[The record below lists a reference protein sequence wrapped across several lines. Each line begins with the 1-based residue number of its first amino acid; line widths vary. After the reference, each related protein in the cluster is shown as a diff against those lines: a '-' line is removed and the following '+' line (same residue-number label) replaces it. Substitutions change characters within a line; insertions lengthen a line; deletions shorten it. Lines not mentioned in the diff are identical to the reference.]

1 MRIDPSLPAEVG
13 SDGARRLAPTMDE
26 PLDLQDV
33 TAFLAVVDTGSFTA
47 AAQRLGLAKSNVSRR
62 VARLEQQL
70 GARLLERT
78 TRRQRLTEVG
88 ETYHAHVSR
97 AVEQLAEASRSV
109 SEIQGEPRGRL
120 RITAPADWNETM
132 GRLVAEFSARFPHIQ
147 LEVDLTQRRVDLVAE
162 GFDLAI
168 RAGRL
173 EDSSL
178 IARTVGEGATHLYAS
193 PAYLERRGEPRSVTE
208 LAEHAFVLFR
218 GRHGEARLELDG
230 PQGKRDQVTVSG
242 VISALDFGFVRHAL
256 LHGAGIGL
264 LPDSLGAS
272 ELEAGRL
279 RLVLPSHCLGRSPFH
294 VVYPSA
300 RFLSP
305 KVRVFV
311 DFCAEWVGSELRR
324 KTEVV
329 QRHAVA
335 SASGVARKGKTT
347 GRPAARRR

>member
-1 MRIDPSLPAEVG
+1 ME
-13 SDGARRLAPTMDE
+13 E

-33 TAFLAVVDTGSFTA
+33 TAFLAVVDTGSFTSA
-47 AAQRLGLAKSNVSRR
+47 ARRLGLAKSNVSRR

-88 ETYHAHVSR
+88 EIYHEHVS
-97 AVEQLAEASRSV
+97 AAMKQLAQASHSV

-132 GRLVAEFSARFPHIQ
+132 GRLVAEFSARWPYIQ
-147 LEVDLTQRRVDLVAE
+147 LDIDLTQRRVDLVAE
-162 GFDLAI
+162 GFDLAL

-178 IARTVGEGATHLYAS
+178 IARAVGEGATHLYAS
-193 PAYLERRGEPRSVTE
+193 PAYLERRGTPRSVAE

-230 PQGKRDQVTVSG
+230 SDGHREEITVSG
-242 VISALDFGFVRHAL
+242 VISALDFSFVRHAL
-256 LHGAGIGL
+256 LHGAGIGM
-264 LPDSLGAS
+264 LPDSIGAA
-272 ELEAGRL
+272 ELDAGGL
-279 RLVLPSHCLGRSPFH
+279 RLVLPSYCLGRSPFH

-311 DFCAEWVGSELRR
+311 DFCVEWVGAELRR
-324 KTEVV
+324 SADVV
-329 QRHAVA
+329 GQHAA
-335 SASGVARKGKTT
+335 AAADDGGVARKGKGKARAI
-347 GRPAARRR
+347 GRGR

>member
-1 MRIDPSLPAEVG
+1 
-13 SDGARRLAPTMDE
+13 MDE

-47 AAQRLGLAKSNVSRR
+47 AARRLGLAKSNVSRR
-62 VARLEQQL
+62 LARLEQRL

-88 ETYHAHVSR
+88 ETYHAHVTGAMR
-97 AVEQLAEASRSV
+97 QLEEAARSV

-132 GRLVAEFSARFPHIQ
+132 GRLVAEFSAQYPHIQ
-147 LEVDLTQRRVDLVAE
+147 VEVDLTQRRVDLVAE
-162 GFDLAI
+162 GFDLAL

-178 IARTVGEGATHLYAS
+178 IARSVGEGAAHLYAS
-193 PAYLERRGEPRSVTE
+193 PAYLERRGPPRSLE
-208 LAEHAFVLFR
+208 ALAEHAFVLFR
-218 GRHGEARLELDG
+218 GRQGEARLELDG
-230 PQGKRDQVTVSG
+230 PDGTHESVTVSG

-264 LPDSLGAS
+264 LPDSLGAA

-279 RLVLPSHCLGRSPFH
+279 RLVLPQYCLGRSPFH

-300 RFLSP
+300 QFLSP

-311 DFCAEWVGSELRR
+311 DFCAQWVVAEL
-324 KTEVV
+324 
-329 QRHAVA
+329 QRAAQV
-335 SASGVARKGKTT
+335 VARHTALAPK
-347 GRPAARRR
+347 RPAKRRATASRSERARDAT

>member
-1 MRIDPSLPAEVG
+1 
-13 SDGARRLAPTMDE
+13 MDE

-47 AAQRLGLAKSNVSRR
+47 AARRLGLAKSNVSRR
-62 VARLEQQL
+62 VARLEQRL

-78 TRRQRLTEVG
+78 TRRQRMTEVG
-88 ETYHAHVSR
+88 ETYHEHVTQ
-97 AVEQLAEASRSV
+97 AMQQLDEAARSV

-120 RITAPADWNETM
+120 RLTAPADWNETT
-132 GRLVAEFSARFPHIQ
+132 GRLVAEFSAQYPHIQ
-147 LEVDLTQRRVDLVAE
+147 VEVDLTQRRVDLVAE
-162 GFDLAI
+162 GFDVAL

-178 IARTVGEGATHLYAS
+178 IARSVGEGATHLYAS
-193 PAYLERRGEPRSVTE
+193 PAYLERRGQPRSPAE
-208 LAEHAFVLFR
+208 LPEHAFVLFR
-218 GRHGEARLELDG
+218 GRQGEARLQLDG
-230 PQGKRDQVTVSG
+230 PDGEHQELLVSG

-264 LPDSLGAS
+264 LPDSLGAA
-272 ELEAGRL
+272 ELDCGRL
-279 RLVLPSHCLGRSPFH
+279 RLVLPRYSMGSSFH

-311 DFCAEWVGSELRR
+311 DFCGQWVVAELQRAA
-324 KTEVV
+324 EVV
-329 QRHAVA
+329 QRHIA
-335 SASGVARKGKTT
+335 SSVPPKGKRRAAASRSARSTAR
-347 GRPAARRR
+347 GR